1 VCGEES
7 ALIESLEGYR
17 GEARSRPPFPTDAG
31 YQGHPTVLNNVE
43 TFANI
48 PHIIKKGSMWFKS
61 RGTEESAGTKLLSVS
76 GDCKKPGVYEVE
88 FGVSVKE
95 VLEMAQAEDAKAVQV
110 GGASGSC
117 VCKKDFDRKIS
128 YEDLNTGGS
137 VIIFNKRRNMFDVV
151 ENFLE
156 FFQEES
162 CGQCTPCREGIP
174 VLLEGARMIRKGQ
187 CSKDY
192 LNDLLSLAE
201 TMKIASKCGLGQSS
215 PNIFMDVMKNFKDE
229 YKLNKNNMKK
239 EKVFNE

>member
-1 VCGEES
+1 
-7 ALIESLEGYR
+7 
-17 GEARSRPPFPTDAG
+17 
-31 YQGHPTVLNNVE
+31 
-43 TFANI
+43 
-48 PHIIKKGSMWFKS
+48 
-61 RGTEESAGTKLLSVS
+61 
-76 GDCKKPGVYEVE
+76 
-88 FGVSVKE
+88 
-95 VLEMAQAEDAKAVQV
+95 
-110 GGASGSC
+110 
-117 VCKKDFDRKIS
+117 
-128 YEDLNTGGS
+128 
-137 VIIFNKRRNMFDVV
+137 MFDVV